1 MWTRRVLLRLRPVG
15 PARPVVERLLLVES
29 LQLQEVHVA
38 EAVAVR
44 HERPVPRRQAVHRR
58 LRVDGEHLLARL
70 HVDDEHH
77 AVVRRHDDVP
87 RERLRCQ
94 ARERPALLLVRR
106 RVAQLDQVVH
116 HDCAQELPLRRAPH
130 AHAALVVGHDAI
142 ARGVVVAG
150 KDDAF
155 VPGHETLGLAFGGRP
170 DLQRLVGA
178 RGNDVL
184 FVGRETQRQRDA
196 GVPRVR
202 GKLDTVASPHAAC
215 GVLAPCRNEL
225 GRRAESAADYDL
237 GVLEGEHGRLGGD
250 VPEHEGVVAARRRE
264 KIAAWAEHGV
274 QKGVLVLDE
283 AAEMA

>member
-58 LRVDGEHLLARL
+58 LGVDGEHLLPRL

-87 RERLRCQ
+87 RERLGRE
-94 ARERPALLLVRR
+94 ARERPNESLLRWQSSELDESVRNER
-106 RVAQLDQVVH
+106 LQQLSF
-116 HDCAQELPLRRAPH
+116 RRAPDIN
-130 AHAALVVGHDAI
+130 AALIVGHDAI
-142 ARGVVVAG
+142 TRGVVVAG